1 MLPSTRPGETAHAI
15 SHFTFL
21 LFALAPAAA
30 QVPSVVNPPRAI
42 GPDDLREYCLF
53 NDKLY
58 SVGSFICAAKG
69 VGLTCDRGETA
80 GRPAWK
86 LSSSPECEPNPSLT
100 PQ

>member
-1 MLPSTRPGETAHAI
+1 MCLA
-15 SHFTFL
+15 FV
-21 LFALAPAAA
+21 LAPARA

-58 SVGSFICAAKG
+58 SVGAFICAAKRIA
-69 VGLTCDRGETA
+69 LTCERAETA

-86 LSSSPECEPNPSLT
+86 LSASPDCEPNPSAT
-100 PQ
+100 P